1 MSMSLSRRA
10 RTAVASIVVAGGL
23 VAASPVADAAP
34 ATSAVYVLSNQT
46 SGNQVLVFA
55 RDSDGTLAA
64 STRPLS
70 GSGTAPAQVSFTA
83 DGDHLLVT
91 ERATQRIGV
100 YAVDD
105 AGLATGPTVVSSSG
119 VTPFG
124 FGFDNKGHV
133 IVSEAFA
140 GAADASAV
148 SSYSDHVQGA
158 GHRPA
163 PCARPLVRVRTG
175 HGSTSIAV

>member
-10 RTAVASIVVAGGL
+10 RTAVASIVVAGGV

-64 STRPLS
+64 PVGVDAG

-119 VTPFG
+119 AMST
-124 FGFDNKGHV
+124 NR
-133 IVSEAFA
+133 
-140 GAADASAV
+140 
-148 SSYSDHVQGA
+148 
-158 GHRPA
+158 RPK
-163 PCARPLVRVRTG
+163 PARSR
-175 HGSTSIAV
+175 